1 MTDTDPT
8 AHTELQKR
16 LASPLGPEIRAA
28 HQARLQE
35 LVTSIRKQLNSGV
48 SPADYAIGRA
58 LEKAVT
64 TASEILEQ
72 HTDTGEQASTGLPK
86 PAPATIASRTSSY
99 ARRP

>member
-1 MTDTDPT
+1 MTDTDPA

-16 LASPLGPEIRAA
+16 LASPQGPEIGAA
-28 HQARLQE
+28 HQAWLQE
-35 LVTSIRKQLNSGV
+35 LVTSIRTQLKSGV
-48 SPADYAIGRA
+48 NPADYAIGLA

-72 HTDTGEQASTGLPK
+72 HVDTSKRVPTGLPK
-86 PAPATIASRTSSY
+86 PAPASIAPRSTSH